1 MANSTK
7 KTSKPKVTGWA
18 GWVYFTGIMLWL
30 LGFFE
35 IIIGLTAL
43 FNSQYFVVLPNT
55 IVNLSFTTWGWTHF
69 LFGALIL
76 ITGLAIFMGQEWA
89 RFVAVL
95 LAALVVL
102 ANLLFI
108 AAYPVWSVIAIVICV
123 FVIYALIVHGKE
135 TNI

>member
-1 MANSTK
+1 MAKSTK
-7 KTSKPKVTGWA
+7 KSVKPKATGWA
-18 GWVYFTGIMLWL
+18 GWIYFTGIMLWL

-76 ITGLAIFMGQEWA
+76 ITGLAIFMGQVWA
-89 RFVAVL
+89 RVVAVI
-95 LAALVVL
+95 LAALVAL
-102 ANLLFI
+102 TNLLFI
-108 AAYPVWSVIAIVICV
+108 AAYPVWSVIAIVICI
-123 FVIYALIVHGKE
+123 FVIYALIVHGRE
-135 TNI
+135 TDL